1 MSSTVIDVAAYW
13 QAIRLYCKKPHVINR
28 RLAGITTI
36 GAFEFTVPIT
46 KEIVQQIHCDLSAA
60 KDPLDGSSV
69 ADLSSMLRN
78 FLAKHDRNL
87 TELNNWTESHAHEDE
102 SNRTGIIVVNKLLA
116 KNMKLHSACL
126 ELVILGKL
134 HSNTTMCV
142 L

>member
-60 KDPLDGSSV
+60 KDLLGSSV

-87 TELNNWTESHAHEDE
+87 TVLNNWTESDVHEDE
-102 SNRTGIIVVNKLLA
+102 SNRTGIMVVSKLLA

-134 HSNTTMCV
+134 HSNTAM
-142 L
+142 